1 MNKIICL
8 CLALTIF
15 VFSSVGVAANK
26 FNLKPTKL
34 PVITFYTENFPPA
47 NYMENNELVGITVDS
62 LKLIWADL
70 NLPDQEVT
78 IVPWTRGYR
87 NVLKQPNSALFTMS
101 KIEAREDLF
110 KWVGPFFK
118 SVHVLMAKK
127 SSNLKFDNFGDVLN
141 HKIATIQGDISEI
154 SLLQMGFPDFNMAKV
169 QNLERAFIML
179 QSGRVDM
186 MMVSMHGFQHLT
198 DRLNADASKYEQVWR
213 VNQIGNY
220 LAFNKKTPDKVIQA
234 YQKSLDNVASERTL
248 IKKKYNLPQIEY

>member
-15 VFSSVGVAANK
+15 VFSSVGFAANK

-47 NYMENNELVGITVDS
+47 NYMEDNELVGITVDS

-127 SSNLKFDNFGDVLN
+127 VQTL
-141 HKIATIQGDISEI
+141 
-154 SLLQMGFPDFNMAKV
+154 SLIILVMC
-169 QNLERAFIML
+169 
-179 QSGRVDM
+179 
-186 MMVSMHGFQHLT
+186 
-198 DRLNADASKYEQVWR
+198 
-213 VNQIGNY
+213 
-220 LAFNKKTPDKVIQA
+220 
-234 YQKSLDNVASERTL
+234 
-248 IKKKYNLPQIEY
+248 